1 MPGQRPK
8 LNPKIKSIDDLLRI
22 SDEIQNQPPKQEH
35 SEEAGSN
42 PIIITVLPIEKIRMF
57 QKHPFHLYEGE
68 RLDDMV
74 ESVKANGVLIPAIVR
89 KVGPDEK
96 GCEYEML
103 SGHNR
108 MNAASI
114 AGLYEI
120 PCIVKES
127 ISDEE
132 AWIYV
137 VETNVLQRSFAD
149 MLPSEKAAVLALR
162 YSKMFS
168 QGKRNDIIAE
178 LKMLEDPQYNKKTS
192 TSTLIGTKLR
202 TDEKLGAE
210 YGLSKNTIA
219 RLLRIDKLVPELKR
233 RVDKAEIGIYPA
245 VDISF
250 LSEMEQQAIESVLL
264 KNEYKLDMKKSK
276 LLRAYSGRLNQELTC
291 QILSGEKNRR
301 PKSSMH
307 PPIKIKYKTYSQYF
321 PADTKP
327 SEMECVIEKALR
339 EYFVHHPK
347 TDGTEEQGNMAIS

>member
-22 SDEIQNQPPKQEH
+22 NDEIQNQPPKLEH

-42 PIIITVLPIEKIRMF
+42 PITVTVLPIEKIRMF

-89 KVGPDEK
+89 KVEPDEN

-108 MNAASI
+108 MNASRI
-114 AGLYEI
+114 AGRNEI
-120 PCIVKES
+120 PCIIKENL
-127 ISDEE
+127 SDED

-178 LKMLEDPQYNKKTS
+178 LKMLENPQYILEKS
-192 TSTLIGTKLR
+192 TCGTECHKSKSREVIGT
-202 TDEKLGAE
+202 E
-210 YGLSKNTIA
+210 Y
-219 RLLRIDKLVPELKR
+219 DLKGR
-233 RVDKAEIGIYPA
+233 SVANYVRVDQLIHPLKQRLDNGEITLTDSVGL
-245 VDISF
+245 SF
-250 LSEMEQQAIESVLL
+250 LSELEQQMVETVLTE
-264 KNEYKLDMKKSK
+264 NEYKITPKKVP
-276 LLRAYSGRLNQELTC
+276 LLRKYSGRLNQELTI
-291 QILSGEKNRR
+291 QILSGEKGRKS
-301 PKSSMH
+301 KSST
-307 PPIKIKYKTYSQYF
+307 PPPVKIRYKTYSRYF

-327 SEMECVIEKALR
+327 SEMEHVIEEALR
-339 EYFVHHPK
+339 EYFAHHSK